1 MSAERL
7 TNDILIGAEDG
18 SASTAARA
26 NVTNDGLSLDD
37 TATYVPQSAQP
48 SNTAG
53 GARFDP
59 LPYSYAKRHRVLVQT
74 DAEGYVE
81 LLYTPDT
88 ATSAIVEAQRKAG
101 TPQSLHELEQGD
113 FDTQL
118 ARFYESGQA
127 TSDIIDDLGEE
138 YSLSSLAES
147 LPEPEDLME
156 SSDDAPVIRLINA
169 ILTQSIRDGASDIHI
184 EPFEKAL
191 RIRYRVDG
199 VMLHLYEPP
208 REIAPL
214 IISRIKVMSKLDIAE
229 KRIPQDGRIS
239 VRVAGR
245 PVDVR
250 VSTLPSG
257 HGERVVMRL
266 LDKQA
271 GRLNLDK
278 LGMAAE
284 SLSTLRD
291 TLGQPHGILLVTGP
305 TGSGKTT
312 SLYAALTE
320 LNDGKSTILTV
331 EDPVEYYID
340 GIGQTQVNTK
350 VDLDFARG
358 LRAIL
363 RQDPNIVMVGEIRD
377 LETAEIAVQASLTGH
392 LVLSTLHTNTAVG
405 AVTRLRDMGVEPFL
419 LSSSLVGVVAQRLVR
434 VLCQHCKVARLPT
447 DAERDVIGLRDDD
460 TQVLHVAV
468 GCEKCKGEGYQG
480 RSGIYEVI
488 AIDNTLRNMI
498 HDGSGEH
505 ELDLYARSQS
515 QSMFEDGKRRVLAG
529 ETSLEEVLRV
539 TREH

>member
-1 MSAERL
+1 VTAERL
-7 TNDILIGAEDG
+7 TDDVLIGAAPVGAAPVGANPDG
-18 SASTAARA
+18 ATIATPFPGAQVPTEEPSASET
-26 NVTNDGLSLDD
+26 
-37 TATYVPQSAQP
+37 
-48 SNTAG
+48 
-53 GARFDP
+53 RFRP

-74 DAEGYVE
+74 DAEGQLE
-81 LLYTPDT
+81 LLYTPETQT
-88 ATSAIVEAQRKAG
+88 AAIVEAQRKAG
-101 TPQSLHELEQGD
+101 NPKQLHELQQTD

-127 TSDIIDDLGEE
+127 TSDIIDDLGDE
-138 YSLSSLAES
+138 YSLNNLADS

-199 VMLHLYEPP
+199 VMLNLYEPP

-229 KRIPQDGRIS
+229 KRVPQDGRIS
-239 VRVAGR
+239 VRVAG
-245 PVDVR
+245 
-250 VSTLPSG
+250 
-257 HGERVVMRL
+257 
-266 LDKQA
+266 
-271 GRLNLDK
+271 
-278 LGMAAE
+278 
-284 SLSTLRD
+284 
-291 TLGQPHGILLVTGP
+291 
-305 TGSGKTT
+305 
-312 SLYAALTE
+312 
-320 LNDGKSTILTV
+320 
-331 EDPVEYYID
+331 EYYID
-340 GIGQTQVNTK
+340 GIGQTQVNPK

-434 VLCQHCKVARLPT
+434 VLCTHCKTSRQPT
-447 DAERDVIGLRDDD
+447 DAERDMLGLVGNDL
-460 TQVLHVAV
+460 QHIHVAN
-468 GCEKCKGEGYQG
+468 GCEHCKGEGYQG
-480 RSGIYEVI
+480 RTGVYEVVP
-488 AIDNTLRNMI
+488 IDNTLRNMI

-505 ELDLYARSQS
+505 ELELYARSLS
-515 QSMFEDGKRRVLAG
+515 PSMFEDGKRRVMAG